1 MYPPESEPARV
12 VTPDEALRGQLAEA
26 TAAARTAYHS
36 TTRMIR
42 LLAAARLSSSPDEVV
57 EHMLS
62 VLSEVFGAA
71 ITLVGRLAPDRLIVQ
86 QACGFAEHDE
96 VWTDGLPLD
105 RQSRA
110 ALRQP
115 GIGVADSVAPSRMPQ
130 TLTGLGRHAVWAPL
144 STGIGMGQ
152 DIVILCRTEGE
163 PFGQIDRQVVESVAD
178 RLRSSLDLAGYA
190 DTMTQLAQSSHRL
203 VRQLDPSALL
213 DEGVEIIR
221 MLARADS
228 ARLFTVGR
236 DKLPVRLYPGTG
248 GEPPHDYHGP
258 IPSHWFPTI
267 GGGLPVVARRGSEHE
282 LTVPVRRGDNTVAML
297 YAVRDGRPFPRNIGV
312 VASVFAGHLSAA
324 LENAEL
330 YRALRASENRLRLI
344 TEAISDMV
352 AMIDSDGCFLYAS
365 PSFRHG
371 LQRDPDRLLGSPIT
385 ALAHPDERASLEVAL
400 DRVMS
405 LPAEDDSR
413 EAKVEYRVHMGGSR
427 WAWVESAIRT
437 IPNETNAVVVSTR
450 VIDDRKQLE
459 RELVQRATHDP
470 LTGLANRALIAQE
483 LTHKLS
489 TRQPHHGVGLLF
501 CDLDDFK
508 AINDRLGHEAGDTLL
523 VQVARRLK
531 SPLSP
536 RDLLGRF
543 GGDEFVV
550 VIDRVARLEEVD
562 EMARRLA
569 AVLREP
575 FPLGDDWVRVTASVG
590 GVQGIPGTATMSS
603 MLRDADAAMYAA
615 KADGTGLVTVFDDDA
630 SYRSVD
636 RLDLRFELSTAL
648 ERGELQVHY
657 QPICDL
663 HTSEITGFE
672 ALARWL
678 HPVRGWV
685 PPDVFIPLAE
695 QSGAIV
701 EIGHW
706 VLEQACRQLAR
717 WSRPPGQPPLT
728 MNVNLSPVQLDEPA
742 VAERLLDAVR
752 GNGID
757 PTLIC
762 LEVTEY
768 GYLRTDVIRPV
779 DVLRRAGIRF
789 ALDDFGTSHASLSR
803 LKWFPL
809 DSIKIDRSFVAGA
822 PTDDIDRSVVVGVLA
837 IGRSLGLNVVAEGVE
852 GPEHLAALLQLGCTS
867 GQGYLFSVPLPADD
881 IDVLLS
887 RSGLSA
893 VESLPG
899 LLDTPVDTMSPSPP
913 AGYYYDQ

>member
-1 MYPPESEPARV
+1 MTDRMADPRHPEPSGDDLR
-12 VTPDEALRGQLAEA
+12 ALLDEA

-42 LLAAARLSSSPDEVV
+42 LLAAARLGSSPDEVV

-71 ITLVGRLAPDRLIVQ
+71 ITMVGRMTPDRLVIQ
-86 QACGFAEHDE
+86 QACGFAEHDPLLSN
-96 VWTDGLPLD
+96 GLPLD
-105 RQSRA
+105 RQSRSA
-110 ALRQP
+110 FGQS
-115 GIGVADSVAPSRMPQ
+115 GIGLDDRTPTSSMPSA
-130 TLTGLGRHAVWAPL
+130 LVGLGGSAVWAPL
-144 STGIGMGQ
+144 STEDSAGQ
-152 DIVILCRTEGE
+152 DIVILCRSEGE

-178 RLRSSLDLAGYA
+178 RLRSSLDLADYA
-190 DTMTQLAQSSHRL
+190 DTMTDLAQSSHRL

-213 DEGVEIIR
+213 DEGVEILR
-221 MLARADS
+221 TLARADG
-228 ARLFTVGR
+228 AWLFTVGR
-236 DKLPVRLYPGTG
+236 DHLPAELHKGAG
-248 GEPPHDYHGP
+248 GEPAHDYHGP
-258 IPSHWFPTI
+258 IPPGWFSMMR
-267 GGGLPVVARRGSEHE
+267 GGRPVVSKRGSEHV
-282 LTVPVRRGDNTVAML
+282 LTVPVRRGDNAVAML
-297 YAVRDGRPFPRNIGV
+297 YAAREGRPFPGNIGV

-330 YRALRASENRLRLI
+330 YRALGASENRLRLI

-352 AMIDSDGCFLYAS
+352 AMIDSNGCFLYAS
-365 PSFRHG
+365 PSFLRG
-371 LQRDPDRLLGSPIT
+371 LERDPERLIGSPIS
-385 ALAHPDERASLEVAL
+385 ALAHPDERRGLEEAL
-400 DRVMS
+400 ERVLRFPS
-405 LPAEDDSR
+405 GDDAPRDAR

-437 IPNETNAVVVSTR
+437 TPSQTNAVVVSTR

-483 LTHKLS
+483 VTHKLA
-489 TRQPHHGVGLLF
+489 TRQPQHPIGLLF

-508 AINDRLGHEAGDTLL
+508 AINDRLGHEAGDQLL
-523 VQVARRLK
+523 VQVARRLR

-550 VIDRVARLEEVD
+550 VIDRVAHLDDVND
-562 EMARRLA
+562 MARRLA

-575 FPLGDDWVRVTASVG
+575 FLLGNDWVRVTASVG
-590 GVQGIPGTATMSS
+590 GVQGAPGSASMSS
-603 MLRDADAAMYAA
+603 MLRDADAAMYTA
-615 KADGTGLVTVFDDDA
+615 KADGGGLVTVFDDDA
-630 SYRSVD
+630 SYRSLD
-636 RLDLRFELSTAL
+636 RLDLRYELSTAL

-663 HTSEITGFE
+663 QTGEITGFE

-701 EIGHW
+701 EIGQW
-706 VLEQACRQLAR
+706 VLGQACRRLAQ
-717 WSRPPGQPPLT
+717 WTRPDGHRPLT
-728 MNVNLSPVQLDEPA
+728 MNVNLSPVQLDEPY
-742 VAERLLDAVR
+742 VDERLLDAVLS
-752 GNGID
+752 NGVD
-757 PTLIC
+757 PRLIC

-768 GYLRTDVIRPV
+768 GYLRTDVYRAV
-779 DVLRRAGIRF
+779 DILHRAGIRF

-822 PTDDIDRSVVVGVLA
+822 PSDDIDRSVVVGVLA

-852 GPEHLAALLQLGCTS
+852 GPEHRAALLRLGCTS
-867 GQGYLFSVPLPADD
+867 GQGYLFSAPLPAAAIEDLLHRRGMLRGGTRPR
-881 IDVLLS
+881 VLD
-887 RSGLSA
+887 SA
-893 VESLPG
+893 
-899 LLDTPVDTMSPSPP
+899 
-913 AGYYYDQ
+913 